1 MLLLPNLVPQA
12 VLADEQTDRRIA
24 ELERRIEHL
33 PTPIQTHGPDGAV
46 FFLFGAF
53 CAFWAQNTGR
63 NAWLWFFVGLFFN
76 VITVLVVLW
85 KNSDDRRS
93 VDRKVAAA
101 LLTLEQTGR
110 ASFTRI
116 RYEMLTHNRL
126 YETAF

>member
-1 MLLLPNLVPQA
+1 MAKSLASVLLLLLLPNLVPQA

-53 CAFWAQNTGR
+53 VLFGHKIPAGTRGCG
-63 NAWLWFFVGLFFN
+63 FF
-76 VITVLVVLW
+76 
-85 KNSDDRRS
+85 SDCFSTSLPSSCSCGKTRMIARR
-93 VDRKVAAA
+93 VDRKAAA
-101 LLTLEQTGR
+101 AFSTLEQTGT

-116 RYEMLTHNRL
+116 R
-126 YETAF
+126 